1 MAYTEY
7 IYRFRNAKNG
17 KSYIGKT
24 NNPKMR
30 INSHRTHTPKVG
42 CRFGKAIIK
51 YGLDYFEFSILHT
64 VICQTI
70 EDLNNK
76 LNSFGVDARHIGSCC
91 RGNRKTAGG
100 FVWKYKEGGEYAS

>member
-1 MAYTEY
+1 MAYIGY

-30 INSHRTHTPKVG
+30 INSHRTH
-42 CRFGKAIIK
+42 
-51 YGLDYFEFSILHT
+51 
-64 VICQTI
+64 
-70 EDLNNK
+70 
-76 LNSFGVDARHIGSCC
+76 C

>member
-1 MAYTEY
+1 MAYIGY

-30 INSHRTHTPKVG
+30 INSHRTHTP
-42 CRFGKAIIK
+42 
-51 YGLDYFEFSILHT
+51 
-64 VICQTI
+64 
-70 EDLNNK
+70 
-76 LNSFGVDARHIGSCC
+76 GVDARHIGSCC

>member
-1 MAYTEY
+1 MAYTGY

-24 NNPKMR
+24 N
-30 INSHRTHTPKVG
+30 
-42 CRFGKAIIK
+42 
-51 YGLDYFEFSILHT
+51 
-64 VICQTI
+64 
-70 EDLNNK
+70 
-76 LNSFGVDARHIGSCC
+76 GVDARHIGSCC

>member
-1 MAYTEY
+1 MAYIGY

-30 INSHRTHTPKVG
+30 INSHRTHTPISSSTKSKIAQA
-42 CRFGKAIIK
+42 RKIK
-51 YGLDYFEFSILHT
+51 IMQFTKDGVFVRDWD
-64 VICQTI
+64 CAKDAQRTI
-70 EDLNNK
+70 
-76 LNSFGVDARHIGSCC
+76 GVDARHIGSCC

-100 FVWKYKEGGEYAS
+100 FVWKYKEGGEYVS